1 MRSYVTPWAT
11 GGAVPVAVV
20 REPKLTA
27 GGAGRY
33 SMVVI
38 DCSSLRLRLRR
49 AVEAGRRR
57 YVGHHH
63 DRADQATPLVVAD
76 VGVEPVVAGAGEAG
90 VDGAPGAGGQPDPL
104 AVTVARHERAVGVLV
119 VVQEL
124 DVELATVGQQEDRG
138 VPDQLVGDDPDH
150 GAHASVRPLL
160 RLCDV
165 PGRQQPAQRR
175 VVLLVQPE
183 PADHLRPGRCEGRH
197 GPHLLVG
204 VFVSQG
210 LTRSLRGPRRSRPGA
225 AERASLARPGRGG
238 SSTSSLAAAPA
249 SSLSA
254 SLCRRAGRRWTP
266 VRRWLAS
273 LAGDR

>member
-1 MRSYVTPWAT
+1 MRSYVTPWTT

-38 DCSSLRLRLRR
+38 DCSCLRSWLRR
-49 AVEAGRRR
+49 AVEAGGRGD
-57 YVGHHH
+57 VAHDD
-63 DRADQATPLVVAD
+63 DRADQTPALVVAD
-76 VGVEPVVAGAGEAG
+76 VGAEPVVARAVEGD
-90 VDGAPGAGGQPDPL
+90 VDGSPRVVGEPDPL

-119 VVQEL
+119 VVEEL
-124 DVELATVGQQEDRG
+124 DLELATVGQQEDRG

-183 PADHLRPGRCEGRH
+183 PADHLRPVRC
-197 GPHLLVG
+197 
-204 VFVSQG
+204 
-210 LTRSLRGPRRSRPGA
+210 
-225 AERASLARPGRGG
+225 
-238 SSTSSLAAAPA
+238 
-249 SSLSA
+249 
-254 SLCRRAGRRWTP
+254 
-266 VRRWLAS
+266 
-273 LAGDR
+273 